1 MFKVLG
7 LFKSGSTTSVVE
19 ESSAVHEIPLL
30 PMTGTVNVDRRRTI
44 CNQCEHRTLETYHGL
59 FKNPVIKCGKCG
71 CALSVKTKMTL
82 PFNSTGCPLKK
93 W

>member
-7 LFKSGSTTSVVE
+7 LFKSGSPLPVVE
-19 ESSAVHEIPLL
+19 ESTTVREVALL
-30 PMTGTVNVDRRRTI
+30 PMTGIVNVDHRRTI
-44 CNQCEHRTLETYHGL
+44 CNQCEYRTLETYHGL

-71 CALSVKTKMTL
+71 CALTVKTKMNL